1 MNKSLEALAVDNGRA
16 RLVVLLLGDPHLLE
30 GGERGED
37 GAADPDRVLALRRGD
52 DLDLHGGGRE
62 GGDLLGHPV
71 GDARVHGGAT
81 REDHVGVQV
90 LTDVDVALHDRVVR
104 GLVDA
109 RGLHAQEGG
118 LEERLG
124 AAEALVANGDDLT
137 VGELVRLLEG
147 GGGGGGLHLLVEVE
161 GDVRQLL
168 LDVADDLTL
177 GGGGEGVAALGEQLD
192 HPVGQVAAGEVEA
205 QDGVRQRVALVD
217 GDGVRDAVAGI
228 HHDAGG
234 AARGVEREDRLDG
247 DVHCGH
253 VEGLEHDLRHL
264 LAVGLR
270 VERRLGEED
279 GVLLR
284 GDTKLV
290 VEGVVPD
297 LLHVVPVGDDA
308 VLDGVLEREDTTLGL
323 RLVAHVRV
331 LLPHANHHT
340 RLTRAA
346 DDRWEDGAGSVVAGE
361 SRLAHA
367 GAVVDHERSDIL
379 VRHLAERRGES
390 FL

>member
-52 DLDLHGGGRE
+52 DLDLHRGGRE
-62 GGDLLGHPV
+62 GGDLLGHAV
-71 GDARVHGGAT
+71 RNAGVHRGASG
-81 REDHVGVQV
+81 EHDVGVQV
-90 LTDVDVALHDRVVR
+90 LTDVDIALHDRVVR

-308 VLDGVLEREDTTLGL
+308 VLDGVLEREDATLRL
-323 RLVAHVRV
+323 RLVA
-331 LLPHANHHT
+331 
-340 RLTRAA
+340 
-346 DDRWEDGAGSVVAGE
+346 
-361 SRLAHA
+361 
-367 GAVVDHERSDIL
+367 DI
-379 VRHLAERRGES
+379 
-390 FL
+390 

>member
-217 GDGVRDAVAGI
+217 GDGVRDAVAGV

-308 VLDGVLEREDTTLGL
+308 VFDGVLEREDTTLGL